1 VVVAAAK
8 PVPPPQLTI
17 FEDPML
23 PEMKLADVEQPL
35 LTREVT
41 AGGTSIYGLAR
52 RSK

>member
-1 VVVAAAK
+1 
-8 PVPPPQLTI
+8 
-17 FEDPML
+17 
-23 PEMKLADVEQPL
+23 VEQPL